1 MKVILLKDIKGTGK
15 KGDVI
20 NAADGYARNF
30 LLPRKLAEQATDMSM
45 HILNNQKEAERRK
58 KLAEVEAAQ
67 QLAQEL
73 NGKEITL
80 SVKSGESG
88 RLFGSITGKDIA
100 DELNKLTNLNIDK
113 KKIVVDT
120 IRQLGTYDVEVKLY
134 PEISTK
140 IKVLIKGL

>member
-1 MKVILLKDIKGTGK
+1 MKVILLKDVKGVGK

-30 LLPRKLAEQATDMSM
+30 LLPRKLAEQATDVSM
-45 HILNNQKEAERRK
+45 HILQNQKETERRK

-67 QLAQEL
+67 MLASEL
-73 NGKEITL
+73 KGKEITL
-80 SVKSGESG
+80 TVKSGENG

-100 DELNKLTNLNIDK
+100 EELNKQTGLDIDK
-113 KKIVVDT
+113 KKIVVDN
-120 IRQLGTYDVEVKLY
+120 IRQLGGYEVEVKLY

-140 IKVLIKGL
+140 IKVIIKGL